1 MDRPVVLCGLG
12 HVGRRIL
19 IQLQATGVP
28 VTVVSQCEPSDPA
41 LAGVPYIQG
50 DCRHPENLQKAGIA
64 TARGVVIVTSD
75 DLVNVATALAVR
87 RLNPD
92 VRIVV
97 RMFNQGLLAR
107 LSGAVKNAVA
117 LSVSGL
123 TAPLLALTALTG
135 ESLAAFRLEDAP
147 YQVVEASVGV
157 GSPLAGK
164 TVAEVAAEYRLLV
177 LAYLPAHRGAETW
190 DTIAGG
196 IRLTLGDRLAVCGT
210 PADLTRLQSSGRGDL
225 LAGVRWAG
233 WIRRQFRTVRQTIAA
248 IDLPV
253 KLATSA
259 LILVLLVSAAVFHYA
274 LGAETW
280 GDGLYQAVSIIA
292 TGGEL
297 RADRQD
303 PFAKVFVSVLK
314 IAGAALFAAF
324 TAIFTQYLLRARLG
338 AAFEARKIPDGG
350 HVVVCGMGNLGFRC
364 VQELLRLE
372 AQVVVIEK
380 VNDNPLAATVR
391 GMGVPVIIGDA
402 SVREVLRQARV
413 DSARA
418 TLATTESEIGNLEI
432 ALLAQELNAEQ
443 RVVVRLTDPEFARSV
458 REAAE
463 MRLAVSVPDLA
474 APAFAAALYGDRV
487 QSLFTLAGQTLAIV
501 DVQIQEGDPCLQDR
515 SLVAAMVDYRFL
527 PLALTGME
535 PFVVT
540 GLPRSARLTAG
551 QQLTLAIRLPDL
563 ERLLRREPVPANYQ
577 VLVESFP
584 VPARESL
591 LPIVRTTHACTQEQA
606 EMHLDALPCV
616 LARGMTRGDA
626 EELLARISR
635 EKVQG
640 RIAPETA

>member
-1 MDRPVVLCGLG
+1 M
-12 HVGRRIL
+12 
-19 IQLQATGVP
+19 
-28 VTVVSQCEPSDPA
+28 
-41 LAGVPYIQG
+41 
-50 DCRHPENLQKAGIA
+50 
-64 TARGVVIVTSD
+64 
-75 DLVNVATALAVR
+75 
-87 RLNPD
+87 
-92 VRIVV
+92 
-97 RMFNQGLLAR
+97 
-107 LSGAVKNAVA
+107 
-117 LSVSGL
+117 
-123 TAPLLALTALTG
+123 
-135 ESLAAFRLEDAP
+135 
-147 YQVVEASVGV
+147 
-157 GSPLAGK
+157 
-164 TVAEVAAEYRLLV
+164 
-177 LAYLPAHRGAETW
+177 
-190 DTIAGG
+190 
-196 IRLTLGDRLAVCGT
+196 
-210 PADLTRLQSSGRGDL
+210 
-225 LAGVRWAG
+225 
-233 WIRRQFRTVRQTIAA
+233 
-248 IDLPV
+248 
-253 KLATSA
+253 
-259 LILVLLVSAAVFHYA
+259 
-274 LGAETW
+274 
-280 GDGLYQAVSIIA
+280 
-292 TGGEL
+292 
-297 RADRQD
+297 
-303 PFAKVFVSVLK
+303 
-314 IAGAALFAAF
+314 
-324 TAIFTQYLLRARLG
+324 
-338 AAFEARKIPDGG
+338 
-350 HVVVCGMGNLGFRC
+350 
-364 VQELLRLE
+364 
-372 AQVVVIEK
+372 
-380 VNDNPLAATVR
+380 
-391 GMGVPVIIGDA
+391 
-402 SVREVLRQARV
+402 
-413 DSARA
+413 
-418 TLATTESEIGNLEI
+418 
-432 ALLAQELNAEQ
+432 NAEQ